1 MGRRPRYPRRLRDTE
16 SFFTVD
22 LADLA
27 PRGVIDVGKTHRMTW
42 QRIDREN
49 VRHPHGYVSSQNVT
63 TWVSAR
69 LTRTAD
75 DQLRVLISSKQGGT
89 GGKLLR
95 RPVTLTLRRRQNA
108 IGANR
113 LWFCCPDCAKSVR
126 VLYWQGWLRCRRCCG
141 LKHTSELLFKT
152 RRMERRAQ
160 DVLQELGGPGDHWA
174 PLPDRPR
181 YMHWKRYRR
190 LADEYVSLI
199 RPLRARDN
207 RREAFARASLWR
219 KVHALQRM
227 GLLAGLTD

>member
-1 MGRRPRYPRRLRDTE
+1 MGRRRIRRYLRDTE
-16 SFFTVD
+16 SYFSID
-22 LADLA
+22 LADIG
-27 PRGVIDVGKTHRMTW
+27 PRGVIDVGKTHCMTW
-42 QRIDREN
+42 QRTHTEHA
-49 VRHPHGYVSSQNVT
+49 RHPHGYVTSENVT
-63 TWVSAR
+63 TWVCAR
-69 LTRTAD
+69 LKRPAD
-75 DQLRVLISSKQGGT
+75 NHLHVLISSKQGGK

-95 RPVTLTLRRRQNA
+95 RTVTLYLRRRHNA

-141 LKHTSELLFKT
+141 LKHPSELLFKT
-152 RRMERRAQ
+152 RRMERRVQ

-174 PLPDRPR
+174 ALPDRPR

-207 RREAFARASLWR
+207 RREARANASLWR

-227 GLLAGLTD
+227 GLLSGLR